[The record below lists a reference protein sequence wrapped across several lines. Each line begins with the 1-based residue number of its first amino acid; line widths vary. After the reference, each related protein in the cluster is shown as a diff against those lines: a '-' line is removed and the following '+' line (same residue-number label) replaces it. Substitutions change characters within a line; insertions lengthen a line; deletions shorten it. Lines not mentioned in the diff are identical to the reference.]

1 MSKLSNKVVIVTG
14 ASSGIGYATAVELG
28 KRGAKVVCAARR
40 LKRLDDL
47 AKEIHQAGGHAIA
60 VECDVTR
67 KDQVD
72 RMVATTRETFGPI
85 DCLINNAGIMPLS
98 FMDACKIDEWTR
110 MVNVNINGVLYGV
123 AAVLQEM
130 IERKNGHIINVSSVA
145 GRKVFPG
152 GAVYCATKFAVHA
165 LSEGIRQ
172 EVAKHGVRVT
182 TIAPGLVTTELQN
195 AITDERV
202 KERFASLPEDFV
214 PLESEDIADAIIY
227 AMESPNHVN
236 VNEILVRPTQQEN

>member
-72 RMVATTRETFGPI
+72 RMVATTRETFGAI

>member
-72 RMVATTRETFGPI
+72 RMVATTRETFGAI

-98 FMDACKIDEWTR
+98 FVDACKIDEWTR

-130 IERKNGHIINVSSVA
+130 IKRKNGHIINVSSVA

>member
-47 AKEIHQAGGHAIA
+47 AKEIHQAGGRAIA
-60 VECDVTR
+60 VECDVTK

-72 RMVATTRETFGPI
+72 GMVATARETFGPI

-98 FMDACKIDEWTR
+98 FVDACKIDEWTR
-110 MVNVNINGVLYGV
+110 MVDVNINGVLHGV

-182 TIAPGLVTTELQN
+182 TIAPGLVTTELQQ

>member
-1 MSKLSNKVVIVTG
+1 MSVLSNKVVIVTG

-40 LKRLDDL
+40 IKRLDQLSD
-47 AKEIHQAGGHAIA
+47 EIIKAGGKAIA
-60 VECDVTR
+60 VECDVTN
-67 KDQVD
+67 KADVD
-72 RMVATTRETFGPI
+72 SMVTTARETFGPI
-85 DCLINNAGIMPLS
+85 DVLINNAGIMPLS

-110 MVNVNINGVLYGV
+110 TVDVNVNGVLYGV
-123 AAVLQEM
+123 AAVLEEM
-130 IERKNGHIINVSSVA
+130 IARKSGHIINVSSVA

-172 EVAKHGVRVT
+172 EVAQHGVRVT

-202 KERFASLPEDFV
+202 KERFKSMPEGFT
-214 PLESEDIADAIIY
+214 PLESEDIAKAIIY
-227 AMESPNHVN
+227 AMESPDHVN
-236 VNEILVRPTQQEN
+236 VNEILVRPTRQEN

>member
-47 AKEIHQAGGHAIA
+47 AKEIIQSGGHAIA

-72 RMVATTRETFGPI
+72 RMVATTRETFGAI

-98 FMDACKIDEWTR
+98 FVDACKIDEWTR

-182 TIAPGLVTTELQN
+182 TIAPGLVTTELQS